1 MSRAERRQY
10 QRMTKN
16 QDPYATPSGGRG
28 RRPPRKRGPVAPRDW
43 SFTRGFWLKIIG
55 IAAVVGLIG
64 LSVTWPGGAER
75 ALMVGAATAVAAF
88 VLLVGARMFL
98 QRRSTAG

>member
-16 QDPYATPSGGRG
+16 QDPYASPSGAKG
-28 RRPPRKRGPVAPRDW
+28 RRPPRRRGSSEPRDW
-43 SFTRGFWLKIIG
+43 SFTRGFWLKSIG

-75 ALMVGAATAVAAF
+75 ALLVGAGTGVAAF
-88 VLLVGARMFL
+88 VLLVAVRVFL